1 MKLDR
6 LRSELNTIKAM
17 DKQIQIQISGG
28 CAHFI
33 AEDVDVFT
41 KFFKTA
47 DNLLYQAKRNGKN
60 NIIFLSKN

>member
-1 MKLDR
+1 
-6 LRSELNTIKAM
+6 M